1 MTESTPKRLF
11 ILDGMAL
18 AYRAHFAFFSNPI
31 RNSKGVN
38 TSAVYGFANT
48 LLSILEQEHP
58 THIAACFDTSAPTA
72 RHKLYPEYKANRESM
87 PEELSVQIPIIFS
100 LLEAM
105 NIPILR
111 YEGYE
116 ADDTIGTLA
125 RIADDTKE
133 FHTYMVSQDKDLGQ
147 LISPSC
153 YLWRPGKRGNDHEV
167 IDLEKLKEQWGI
179 ERAEQ
184 VIDILALMGDSSD
197 NIPGLPG
204 VGEKTAKLLIGEFGS
219 VENLLANT
227 DKLKGKR
234 REIVEEN
241 AALATLSKELATI
254 DRNVPLTVTLDELV
268 KKEPRPD
275 ELLSLLQELE
285 FRACRPSC
293 LAGRFRPPERPPPFP
308 QTICSLPPSRGRLPS
323 RPPRLSRRE
332 RDRWNCLKSAS

>member
-1 MTESTPKRLF
+1 MTDSPSKRLF

-48 LLSILEQEHP
+48 LLGILEHERP

-72 RHKLYPEYKANRESM
+72 RHKLYPAYKANRESM
-87 PEELSVQIPIIFS
+87 PEELSDQMPLIFR

-125 RIADDTKE
+125 RIADGTE
-133 FHTYMVSQDKDLGQ
+133 GFQTYMVSQDKDLGQ
-147 LISPSC
+147 LISSTC
-153 YLWRPGKRGNDHEV
+153 FLWKPGKRGNDHEV
-167 IDLEKLKEQWGI
+167 IDLAKLKEQWGI
-179 ERAEQ
+179 ERADQ

-204 VGEKTAKLLIGEFGS
+204 VGEKTAKLLIREFGS
-219 VENLLANT
+219 VENLLSNT

-234 REIVEEN
+234 KQIVEEN
-241 AALATLSKELATI
+241 GGVWPA
-254 DRNVPLTVTLDELV
+254 
-268 KKEPRPD
+268 
-275 ELLSLLQELE
+275 
-285 FRACRPSC
+285 
-293 LAGRFRPPERPPPFP
+293 
-308 QTICSLPPSRGRLPS
+308 
-323 RPPRLSRRE
+323 
-332 RDRWNCLKSAS
+332 